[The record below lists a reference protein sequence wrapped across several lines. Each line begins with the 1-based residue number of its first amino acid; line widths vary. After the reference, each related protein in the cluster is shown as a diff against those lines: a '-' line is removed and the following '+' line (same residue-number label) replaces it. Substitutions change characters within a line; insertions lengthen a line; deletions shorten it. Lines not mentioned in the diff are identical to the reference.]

1 MKIREPIN
9 SLTHFVGVVL
19 SFLGLVLLL
28 TTSISNFSMIN
39 IVSSIIFSIGLVGL
53 YTAST
58 VYHGIIAP
66 IEKLEFLRKI
76 DHIMIY
82 ILIASTYTPIGLI
95 PLKGIVG
102 YSLLTIV
109 WTLTIIGIILKIF
122 WMNAPRWVSTG
133 FYLLLGW
140 ISIFF
145 IYPMVK
151 VLPPV
156 AIGLLVLGGLMYSI
170 GAVIYGKKSE
180 KLRIWKFGFH
190 EVFHVFILLGSFFHF
205 LMIYTYVIV

>member
-1 MKIREPIN
+1 
-9 SLTHFVGVVL
+9 
-19 SFLGLVLLL
+19 
-28 TTSISNFSMIN
+28 MIN

-58 VYHGIIAP
+58 VYHGINAP

-82 ILIASTYTPIGLI
+82 ILIAATYTPIGLI

-109 WTLTIIGIILKIF
+109 WTLTLIGIILKIF
-122 WMNAPRWVSTG
+122 WMDAPRWISTG

-140 ISIFF
+140 ISVFF

-151 VLPPV
+151 VLPPI
-156 AIGLLVLGGLMYSI
+156 AISFLVLGGIMYSI

-180 KLRIWKFGFH
+180 RLNIWKFGFH
-190 EVFHVFILLGSFFHF
+190 EIFHVFILLGSFFHF
-205 LMIYTYVIV
+205 IMIYKYIII

>member
-122 WMNAPRWVSTG
+122 WMNSPRWICTG

-140 ISIFF
+140 ISVFF

-151 VLPPV
+151 VLPPI

-190 EVFHVFILLGSFFHF
+190 EIFHVFILLGSFFHF